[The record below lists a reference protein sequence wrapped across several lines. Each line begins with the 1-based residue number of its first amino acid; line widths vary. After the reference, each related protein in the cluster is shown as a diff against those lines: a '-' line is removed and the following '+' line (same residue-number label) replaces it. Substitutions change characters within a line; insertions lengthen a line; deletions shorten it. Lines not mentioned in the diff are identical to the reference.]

1 LCERKRRKRKKEKR
15 EEKEREKM
23 ENGVNVMRASVTLR
37 IWTE

>member
-1 LCERKRRKRKKEKR
+1 LCERKRRERRKKEK
-15 EEKEREKM
+15 KM